1 MHRIQKLIIYGRNMF
16 YVGARCLFGRLN
28 LLISINNFENKWE
41 KLVDAKVSHKL
52 LESAKLLISLDI
64 RLDG

>member
-1 MHRIQKLIIYGRNMF
+1 MLLI
-16 YVGARCLFGRLN
+16 GRLN
-28 LLISINNFENKWE
+28 LPISMNNFENKWE

-64 RLDG
+64 RYDS